1 MEPRSSTLSG
11 LDKGLNSML
20 ALALD
25 QAIEAHLAGRA
36 QERDQLLARHPELA
50 AALQAFGS
58 PESQGVLETN
68 RQDGPPS
75 IDPACSQIGPYRIER
90 ALGSGSF
97 GAVYLAF
104 DPDLRRQ
111 VAIKILHAGRLG
123 QAGILERFQREAC
136 ATARLRHAG
145 IIQLYDY
152 SREGPPHYL
161 VTEFVEG
168 VELRDWQRSQKP
180 QPHEAADLVA
190 RIAEAI
196 DHAHAQGV
204 YHRDL
209 KPSNILMDGAGQP
222 HILDFGLARL
232 YAEFEESAPTS
243 AGRILGTLAYMAPE
257 QAAGRSH
264 EADARSDVYSLGV
277 ILYELLT
284 NRLPFEGPAHSLPT
298 QIVEET
304 PPPPRQLNPEVPVD
318 LEAICLKAM
327 EKRPE
332 QRYSSAAA
340 LASDLRTFLRGE
352 ATAARPRTWITWVQ
366 NSLNRRHKMVVQDDW
381 STFLLLQATTILA
394 GSTLANVWQVLGS
407 KTALTFPV
415 LAIKGVQVFVMY
427 LLLWRMRPSGST
439 AVEAGERQIF
449 ALVPGYYGGFV
460 TVWAIAWFLELHK
473 LLPPML
479 AVLSGMAFTT
489 LGASIWGVLYIWG
502 AGFFGL
508 AIALAWTESRW
519 GLFWVGLGW
528 FLCLLHGSRKLGKK
542 H

>member
-1 MEPRSSTLSG
+1 MEPQFSTLSDLEKG
-11 LDKGLNSML
+11 LDSKL

-25 QAIEAHLAGRA
+25 RAIEAHRAGRA
-36 QERDQLLARHPELA
+36 QERDQLLALHPELA

-58 PESQGVLETN
+58 PDNPDILETS

-75 IDPACSQIGPYRIER
+75 IDPACTQIGPYRIDR

-97 GAVYLAF
+97 GAVYLGF

-111 VAIKILHAGRLG
+111 VAIKILHVGRLG

-136 ATARLRHAG
+136 ATARLRHPG

-168 VELRDWQRSQKP
+168 VELRVWQRRQPP

-209 KPSNILMDGAGQP
+209 KPGNILMDGAGQP

-232 YAEFEESAPTS
+232 YAEFEEAAPTS

-284 NRLPFEGPAHSLPT
+284 SRLPFDGPAHSLPT
-298 QIVEET
+298 QVVEET
-304 PPPPRQLNPEVPVD
+304 PPPPRQINPMVPVD

-327 EKRPE
+327 EKTPE
-332 QRYSSAAA
+332 DRYSSAAA
-340 LASDLRTFLRGE
+340 LAGDVRAFLRGE
-352 ATAARPRTWITWVQ
+352 ATEARPHTWITTVQ
-366 NSLNRRHKMVVQDDW
+366 NSLNRRHKMVVQYDW

-394 GSTLANVWQVLGS
+394 GSTLANVWQVLGPT
-407 KTALTFPV
+407 TALAFPV
-415 LAIKGVQVFVMY
+415 LTIKGVQVVVML
-427 LLLWRMRPSGST
+427 LLLWRMRPTGT
-439 AVEAGERQIF
+439 AALEAGERQIL

-460 TVWAIAWFLELHK
+460 TVWAIAAFLGLDN

-502 AGFFGL
+502 ASFFGL

>member
-1 MEPRSSTLSG
+1 MEPPSSTLSD
-11 LDKGLNSML
+11 LDKGFNSVL

-25 QAIEAHLAGRA
+25 RAIEAHLAGRS
-36 QERDQLLARHPELA
+36 QDRDELLARHPELA
-50 AALQAFGS
+50 AALQAFG
-58 PESQGVLETN
+58 PTVEFAVQETN
-68 RQDGPPS
+68 QQENPPQ
-75 IDPACSQIGPYRIER
+75 ANVALAQIGPYRIER

-104 DPDLRRQ
+104 DPDLHRR
-111 VAIKILHAGRLG
+111 VALKVLHPGRLG

-168 VELRDWQRSQKP
+168 VDLRHWQRTRQP

-209 KPSNILMDGAGQP
+209 KPGNILMDSQGLP

-232 YAEFEESAPTS
+232 YAEFEEATPTS
-243 AGRILGTLAYMAPE
+243 DGRILGTLAYMAPE

-284 NRLPFEGPAHSLPT
+284 GRLPFEGPAHSLPT

-304 PPPPRQLNPEVPVD
+304 PPAPRQLNPKVPID
-318 LEAICLKAM
+318 LEAVCLKAM
-327 EKRPE
+327 AKSPE
-332 QRYSSAAA
+332 DRYTSAAA
-340 LASDLRTFLRGE
+340 LAGDVRAFLRGE
-352 ATAARPRTWITWVQ
+352 ATEAKPRTWITWAQ
-366 NSLNRRHKMVVQDDW
+366 NSLNRRHKMIVQHDW

-394 GSTLANVWQVLGS
+394 GSTLANLWLVWGPSKHVALPVLSIKFVQVL
-407 KTALTFPV
+407 
-415 LAIKGVQVFVMY
+415 VMFM
-427 LLLWRMRPSGST
+427 LLWRRRPTGT
-439 AVEAGERQIF
+439 AAFEAGERQIF
-449 ALVPGYYGGFV
+449 ALVPGYYGGFL
-460 TVWAIAWFLELHK
+460 TVWAISWFLDQDK

-479 AVLSGMAFTT
+479 AVLSGMAFITR
-489 LGASIWGVLYIWG
+489 GASIWGVLYIWG
-502 AGFFGL
+502 AAFFGL
-508 AIALAWTESRW
+508 ALALAIFGSDW

-528 FLCLLHGSRKLGKK
+528 FLCLLHGSWKLGKK
-542 H
+542 N